1 MPDLFQQAILDKSQD
16 TLYDNARK
24 EWMILYKDHMIS
36 NCICGHKVK
45 YISTIYNRITRNI
58 LEVGTFC
65 CKKNGI
71 DMLCTNQLLIHI
83 HKEKIEGD
91 RIANYIETEYRKIFE
106 SEKVDKYYRI
116 VPLNKLLTDLV
127 DLHTNYGISFMT
139 YIEEIKQDIAM
150 LEQEHNIYDEEFE
163 ESVKSYNESLKDD
176 SDTLSDIS
184 MDLSLLSL
192 ETVSRD
198 PSIQELRI
206 QLDKTEKERCQNID
220 ILTKCMYENEFMVN
234 DLLRRIKAAKETTY
248 LMQESVSDFR
258 KQISNFSFIN

>member
-1 MPDLFQQAILDKSQD
+1 
-16 TLYDNARK
+16 
-24 EWMILYKDHMIS
+24 
-36 NCICGHKVK
+36 
-45 YISTIYNRITRNI
+45 
-58 LEVGTFC
+58 
-65 CKKNGI
+65 
-71 DMLCTNQLLIHI
+71 
-83 HKEKIEGD
+83 
-91 RIANYIETEYRKIFE
+91 
-106 SEKVDKYYRI
+106 
-116 VPLNKLLTDLV
+116 
-127 DLHTNYGISFMT
+127 MT